1 MSQHPKNNHGTDT
14 ATWRAFRRLL
24 PSLQASLFAGLWALL
39 PVASIAAPVS
49 EYQVK
54 AAFLY
59 NFARFVD
66 WPSQAHRPGN
76 LTLCIVGTNP
86 FGSAINVIAGKPVG
100 NDKLSVRQ
108 ASPDNVA
115 DCQIVYIAGSDSATL
130 DKVLA
135 SIRGRPIIT
144 VGDAKGFAD
153 GGAVFNFYSEDNK
166 IRFEINIDAARRTGL
181 SISSQL
187 LRLGRITRDRGRNS
201 G

>member
-1 MSQHPKNNHGTDT
+1 MPQSPTQSLI
-14 ATWRAFRRLL
+14 ATRSSSRLL
-24 PSLQASLFAGLWALL
+24 MLFLRMALFAVLLALL
-39 PVASIAAPVS
+39 PAAAIAAPVS

-66 WPSQAHRPGN
+66 WPAQAHRPGN

-86 FGSAINVIAGKPVG
+86 FGSAINMVVGKPVG
-100 NDKLSVRQ
+100 NDRLSVRQ
-108 ASPDNVA
+108 ANADNVG
-115 DCQIVYIAGSDSATL
+115 DCQIIYIAGSDTATL

-135 SIRGRPIIT
+135 SVRGRPIIT

>member
-1 MSQHPKNNHGTDT
+1 MAQSPTKSLI
-14 ATWRAFRRLL
+14 ATRSNPRLL
-24 PSLQASLFAGLWALL
+24 MLFLRMTLFAVLLALL
-39 PVASIAAPVS
+39 PAASIAAPVS

-66 WPSQAHRPGN
+66 WPSQSHRPGN

-115 DCQIVYIAGSDSATL
+115 DCQIVYIAGSDTATL